1 MKKLSKS
8 ILLGGISLALLA
20 TAIAPFSN
28 KHAVQTFADGHTHDE
43 VTFEPWENPF
53 ELPNSGN
60 YYLATDVEVGSTWKP
75 SNNTRLCLNGHGIRM
90 TGTNR
95 FCEVPAGGNLY
106 IHDCANTPH
115 RYYIDEKTKL
125 GVVDDSLE
133 SDYETFTGGYITG
146 GNATGDGGA
155 FLLPPGSSNGSQT
168 TLYMFAGTLI
178 GNKATGDGGAIA
190 YKWTSRRNSALVLN
204 NINIIGNV
212 ADGTAGGIYHGANN
226 KLIDLKNAVI
236 KDNVSGSAPAGVL
249 ATSYLYLNSYIYLYD
264 NYLKDG
270 TRSDLTLSHSGQ
282 NDLMVVQNALDDGTK
297 IGFDEI
303 RRNYIKDFYFYNKD
317 VDPNEVFISHNNSIL
332 GVDDDDTDRR
342 NDAVIY
348 KASATSVDVPYDGQ
362 PHSVTINEVDT
373 LHFKPT
379 ITYGT
384 SEGKYDLTENPS
396 FTLMGTYNV
405 YFKFERG
412 QNISVGSATVNIQ
425 KLDPTY
431 TSKPTAIDGLSYTG
445 QPQKLI
451 TSGSTSDGTI
461 YYRLG
466 EEGEWSTSASVCN
479 ATDVGT
485 YTCYYKIVGDSAHKD
500 SEIESIV
507 VSIAG
512 NDKTELVNKI
522 AAVTEYY
529 NSIKDSYVPVGEAL
543 NEAIKAAIVV
553 QETVNVTKEEITEAI
568 NALTDAYDK
577 AVYDIEMIKYVNT
590 LIMMIGEVTLEK
602 EDKIVAAR
610 EAYDTLDEALLVY
623 VDSETLFAAESRL
636 ADLKA
641 ADNVIK
647 LIDAIG
653 EVTYP
658 DSGEAIK
665 AAKSAYDALSEEQ
678 LTLIDADHVTT
689 LNNAIATYKDLE
701 DHAYAQKVM
710 DLIDAIGKVTYPD
723 SGAAIKAAKDAYD
736 ALSEDQLAL
745 VDADHVIILNNAI
758 NTYNDLEDQTYAQ
771 EVMDLIDAIGEVKYP
786 DSLEAINKAKNAYDA
801 LNETRKALVDK
812 EHLDKLNNAI
822 AAYFDLENK
831 YYAQIVM
838 DLIDA
843 IGEVKFPESLEAINK
858 AKNAYDALNETRK
871 ALVDKEHLD
880 KLNNAIATY
889 IDLENRDYAQKV
901 MDLIDAIGVVK
912 YPDSEQLIIK
922 ASEAYDR
929 LSDAQKAYVDG
940 VHLNALHNAITLFAS
955 LKDKALAN
963 NVIDLIN
970 AIGEVDTSTEC
981 KTRIDAA
988 RAAYEALSE
997 DQKALVT
1004 NYNLLVRAEK
1014 TYVELTNPNYT
1025 LPIVLSVV
1033 GGVLLLL
1040 VLAYFLM
1047 FFVFNKWI
1055 KKDDKFVRA
1064 VKLGKKNDKIKLMLM
1079 SFRIEYRDE
1088 SEVYKSKSDI
1098 K

>member
-8 ILLGGISLALLA
+8 ILLGGVSLALLA

-28 KHAVQTFADGHTHDE
+28 KHAVQTFADEHIHDE

-53 ELPNSGN
+53 KLPESGS
-60 YYLATDVEVGSTWKP
+60 YYLTTDIEIGSTWKP
-75 SNNTRLCLNGHGIRM
+75 SSDTRLCLNGHGIRM
-90 TGTNR
+90 IGADR

-106 IHDCANTPH
+106 IHDCANTEH
-115 RYYIDEKTKL
+115 KYYIDEKTKL

-146 GNATGDGGA
+146 GNVTGDGGA
-155 FLLPPGSSNGSQT
+155 FLLPPGSQGSQT

-190 YKWTSRRNSALVLN
+190 YKWTSKRNSALVLN

-226 KLIDLKNAVI
+226 KLIDLRNAEI
-236 KDNVSGSAPAGVL
+236 KYNVSGSSPAGVL
-249 ATSYLYLNSYIYLYD
+249 ATSYLYLNDYVYLYD

-282 NDLMVVQNALDDGTK
+282 NDLMVVQSTLDDGTK

-303 RRNYIKDFYFYNKD
+303 RRNYIKDFYYYHKD

-342 NDAVIY
+342 NDTVIY
-348 KASATSVDVPYDGQ
+348 KASATGVDVLYDGQ

-384 SEGKYDLTENPS
+384 SEGEYDLTENPS
-396 FTLMGTYNV
+396 FTMMGTYTV
-405 YFKFERG
+405 YFKYERG

-425 KLDPTY
+425 KFDPTY
-431 TSKPTAIDGLSYTG
+431 IYKPTAIDGLSYTG

-451 TSGSTSDGTI
+451 TSGSTNDGTI

-466 EEGEWSTSASVCN
+466 EEGEWSTSICT

-500 SEIESIV
+500 SEVESIV

-553 QETVNVTKEEITEAI
+553 QETVNVTKDEITEAI
-568 NALTDAYDK
+568 NALTNAYNK

-610 EAYDTLDEALLVY
+610 TAYDSLDPALLIY
-623 VDSETLFAAESRL
+623 VDGETLFAAEQRL

-641 ADNVIK
+641 ADNVIN

-658 DSGEAIK
+658 DSGEAIT
-665 AAKSAYDALSEEQ
+665 AAKNAYDALSEEQ
-678 LTLIDADHVTT
+678 LALIDADHVTT
-689 LNNAIATYKDLE
+689 LNNAIAIYNDLE
-701 DHAYAQKVM
+701 DHAIAQ
-710 DLIDAIGKVTYPD
+710 
-723 SGAAIKAAKDAYD
+723 S
-736 ALSEDQLAL
+736 
-745 VDADHVIILNNAI
+745 
-758 NTYNDLEDQTYAQ
+758 
-771 EVMDLIDAIGEVKYP
+771 VMDLIDAIGEVKYP
-786 DSLEAINKAKNAYDA
+786 DSLEAISKAREAYDALNETRKALVDKEHVDRLNNAIAAYFDLENKYYAQVVMDLIDAIGEVKYPDSMQAIKKAKDAYDA

-812 EHLDKLNNAI
+812 EHLD
-822 AAYFDLENK
+822 
-831 YYAQIVM
+831 
-838 DLIDA
+838 
-843 IGEVKFPESLEAINK
+843 
-858 AKNAYDALNETRK
+858 R
-871 ALVDKEHLD
+871 
-880 KLNNAIATY
+880 LNNAIATY
-889 IDLENRDYAQKV
+889 LDLENRHYAQVV
-901 MDLIDAIGVVK
+901 MDLIDKIGEVS
-912 YPDSEQLIIK
+912 YPESEEIITK
-922 ASEAYDR
+922 ASEAYNR
-929 LSDAQKAYVDG
+929 LSDAQKAYIDKT
-940 VHLNALHNAITLFAS
+940 HLDTLHNAIALFNS
-955 LKDKALAN
+955 LKDKAIAKE
-963 NVIDLIN
+963 VIDLIN
-970 AIGEVDTSTEC
+970 SIGNVDNSQEC
-981 KTRIDAA
+981 KARIDAA

-997 DQKALVT
+997 DQKALVS
-1004 NYNLLVRAEK
+1004 NYNLLVEAEK
-1014 TYVELTNPNYT
+1014 TYESLIAPNYT
-1025 LPIVLSVV
+1025 LPIVLCSV
-1033 GGVLLLL
+1033 GGALLLL
-1040 VLAYFLM
+1040 VLIYFLM
-1047 FFVFNKWI
+1047 FFAFNKWI
-1055 KKDDKFVRA
+1055 KKDNKLVRA
-1064 VKLGKKNDKIKLMLM
+1064 VKVGKKNDKIKLMLM